1 MEDTINKF
9 EETFGTGSHEGQV
22 IQKRGSINQ
31 RSPPAVSGSTAAT
44 FSSQDVSVFS

>member
-9 EETFGTGSHEGQV
+9 EETFGTGSHDNQV

-31 RSPPAVSGSTAAT
+31 RSPPATSGSTAAT
-44 FSSQDVSVFS
+44 VSSHDVSVFS